1 MFVITPPPQKKT
13 SFSKDFWNDQWQIQ
27 GGVGGGGAHGNTPP
41 PPKIFKIMLN
51 NSPSGKVNEQF
62 VCLVYQLFN
71 LGPRKGFALDPLGSQ
86 GCPQTPC
93 LQLAP
98 PLTLNPGSTPD
109 DHKFEVDTSGCKV
122 NEYYSSLPS

>member
-1 MFVITPPPQKKT
+1 MFVIKKKKNPKTALVKTFEMT
-13 SFSKDFWNDQWQIQ
+13 SGRFK
-27 GGVGGGGAHGNTPP
+27 GGSAHGNTPP

-51 NSPSGKVNEQF
+51 IDSPSGKVNEQF
-62 VCLVYQLFN
+62 VCLNVYQPFN
-71 LGPRKGFALDPLGSQ
+71 LGPCKGFALDPLGPQ
-86 GCPQTPC
+86 GGPQTPC

-109 DHKFEVDTSGCKV
+109 DHKFEADTLGCKV

>member
-1 MFVITPPPQKKT
+1 MAD
-13 SFSKDFWNDQWQIQ
+13 SR
-27 GGVGGGGAHGNTPP
+27 GGGWGGAHGNTPP

-71 LGPRKGFALDPLGSQ
+71 LGPRKGFTLDPLGSQ